1 MDAPFHLLPC
11 LALVHELLIQL
22 CRKYT
27 FWFLGVRQVASDP
40 RVCQSWVIH
49 FSGSFRNLASRLH
62 FPRLK
67 LLKMKD
73 DIIEL
78 NWHFLLD
85 LDFKRIYSHIKKY

>member
-27 FWFLGVRQVASDP
+27 SLFLGVDWVTLDP
-40 RVCQSWVIH
+40 PVCQNWVIH
-49 FSGSFRNLASRLH
+49 LSGSFLNLAACLH

-73 DIIEL
+73 DIKE
-78 NWHFLLD
+78 FF
-85 LDFKRIYSHIKKY
+85 DF